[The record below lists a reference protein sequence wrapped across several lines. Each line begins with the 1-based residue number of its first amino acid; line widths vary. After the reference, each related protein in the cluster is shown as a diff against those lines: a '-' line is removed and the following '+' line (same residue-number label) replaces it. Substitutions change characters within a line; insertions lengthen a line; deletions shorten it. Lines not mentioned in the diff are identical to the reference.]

1 MTEQGPP
8 QQDDD
13 ETPQQA
19 PIDDP
24 ATGEDEPSEDEPSED
39 DELETD
45 VPPAFDPASP

>member
-1 MTEQGPP
+1 MTEQRPP

-13 ETPQQA
+13 ETSPQQA

-24 ATGEDEPSEDEPSED
+24 DTGEDEPSEDE
-39 DELETD
+39 ELESD